1 MEEQQTT
8 TDLQV
13 DNSSEPTI
21 EERVSKVLN
30 DEPTE
35 ESEEP
40 KEEQEEAPK
49 EEQDNTPD
57 ECPDKFKDKDGKV
70 DVNKL
75 AKSYKELEPLLAEKS
90 NWTKERAEL
99 L

>member
-21 EERVSKVLN
+21 EERVAKVLD
-30 DEPTE
+30 DEPAE
-35 ESEEP
+35 EAEEP
-40 KEEQEEAPK
+40 KEEPEEQEEALI

-57 ECPDKFKDKDGKV
+57 ECPDKFKDKNGKV

-75 AKSYKELEPLLAEKS
+75 ALICRNTLIDPF
-90 NWTKERAEL
+90 
-99 L
+99 